1 MELVLDRVA
10 VRRGDATVRAS
21 AVFPAGI
28 HLVTGPVGAGKTT
41 VALVAAGILP
51 PDEGSVLR
59 VGIARSS
66 VLFQFP
72 EWHVTER
79 SLRGEAGS
87 FGVDAGAALALAGL
101 PGMGERDPLSLS
113 RGELKRFLLACLLLR
128 GDDLLVLDEPYSGL
142 DCPGKAWLCRALEEA
157 GAGRGRIVVVC
168 THERHFLPRADSA
181 WEFSG
186 HTLRR
191 RDLPGHRR
199 GGGGEA

>member
-10 VRRGDATVRAS
+10 VRRGDVTIRAS

-51 PDEGSVLR
+51 PDEGAVR
-59 VGIARSS
+59 REGIARSS
-66 VLFQFP
+66 ILFPFP

-79 SLRGEAGS
+79 SLREEAGS
-87 FGVDAGAALALAGL
+87 FGVDATAALSLAGL
-101 PGMGERDPLSLS
+101 PVTGGRDPLSLS
-113 RGELKRFLLACLLLR
+113 RGELKRFLLACILLR

-142 DCPGKAWLCRALEEA
+142 DCPGKAWLCRALEA
-157 GAGRGRIVVVC
+157 VRGGGARIAVVC

-186 HTLRR
+186 HTLCR
-191 RDLPGHRR
+191 RDRR
-199 GGGGEA
+199 GGGGEGGRGG